1 MVIKTEA
8 GKVSGGWTP
17 AVPYC
22 NAGWV

>member
-17 AVPYC
+17 AVSYC
-22 NAGWV
+22 NARWV